1 MVVFDRVTSS
11 EHPHWHFLVNCYLEA
26 FSADERRP
34 LPDLEAL
41 MQRPDFWCNVL
52 LKADEPVGLFLS
64 WELSGFRYIEH
75 FAIAHAFRGQIIGKT
90 ALNKYLKT
98 SNFPVVLEVEPP
110 VSEINSRRI
119 RFYEREGFE
128 LCKQQ
133 FIQPPYALGQ
143 NSVELRLMEWGGD
156 LLKQNFEQVKNEL
169 YRTVYG
175 CDNI

>member
-1 MVVFDRVTSS
+1 MVVFDRVTNRV
-11 EHPHWHFLVNCYLEA
+11 HLHWIFLVNCYLAA
-26 FSADERRP
+26 FTADERRP

-41 MQRPDFWCNVL
+41 LQRSDFACNVL

-64 WELSGFRYIEH
+64 WQLPRFRYIEH

-90 ALNKYLKT
+90 ALNKYLGT
-98 SNFPVVLEVEPP
+98 CNLPVVLEVEPP

-128 LCKQQ
+128 LCEQP
-133 FIQPPYALGQ
+133 FIQPPYASGQ

-156 LLKQNFEQVKNEL
+156 LLKQDFEQVKNEL

-175 CDNI
+175 CDVV

>member
-11 EHPHWHFLVNCYLEA
+11 EHPHWLFFVNCYLEA
-26 FSADERRP
+26 FPADERRP
-34 LPDLEAL
+34 LPYFEAL
-41 MQRPDFWCNVL
+41 LQRPDFWCNIL
-52 LKADEPVGLFLS
+52 LKADEPVGLFLN

-90 ALNKYLKT
+90 ALNKYLRM
-98 SNFPVVLEVEPP
+98 SNLPVVLEVEPP

-119 RFYEREGFE
+119 RFYEREDFV
-128 LCKQQ
+128 LCEQQ
-133 FIQPPYALGQ
+133 FIQPPYASGQ
-143 NSVELRLMEWGGD
+143 NSVELRLMERGGD

>member
-1 MVVFDRVTSS
+1 MVVFDRVVSS
-11 EHPHWHFLVNCYLEA
+11 EHPHWHFLVSCYLEA
-26 FSADERRP
+26 FPADERRP
-34 LPDLEAL
+34 LPDLETL
-41 MQRPDFWCNVL
+41 LQRSDFWCNIL

-90 ALNKYLKT
+90 ALNKYLGM
-98 SNFPVVLEVEPP
+98 SNLPVVLEVEPP
-110 VSEINSRRI
+110 ECEINSRRI

-133 FIQPPYALGQ
+133 FIQPPYAPGQ
-143 NSVELRLMEWGGD
+143 NSVELRLMEWGGT